1 MHWGLGII
9 GFVLLLVA
17 GCSEARLGIHAAK
30 LVINNE
36 EEQASGYYK
45 VGNPYKING
54 KWYYPRVQPDYQ
66 EVGMSSWYGPTFHGK
81 RTANGETFDRY
92 AMTAAHRTLPMP
104 SLVRVTNLEN
114 DRAVTLRVNDRGP
127 FVGDRIIDVS
137 EAAATAL
144 GFRTG
149 GLARVRVEVITLE
162 EGQKMP
168 AVAKPAPAPQPNT
181 FVAAPVHTTVEEK
194 ASVVA
199 APVEGV
205 SAALLDAPQADNP
218 ANRGPRIQVGSFQ
231 DETNARE
238 LAALIMPH
246 GPVTV
251 TPVTV
256 HERPYWRVRLGP
268 YETRRHALQALD
280 GLRRDGYAQAQ
291 IIASNENR

>member
-1 MHWGLGII
+1 MRWGAGAIAV
-9 GFVLLLVA
+9 VLIFLA

-30 LVINNE
+30 KLAHSGE
-36 EEQASGYYK
+36 ERSGGYYK

-54 KWYYPRVQPDYQ
+54 KWYYPRVQPDYR
-66 EVGMSSWYGPTFHGK
+66 EEGLSSWYGPTFHGK

-104 SLVRVTNLEN
+104 TLVRVTNLEN

-162 EGQKMP
+162 EGEQMP
-168 AVAKPAPAPQPNT
+168 VVAKPAPPPSPGT
-181 FVAAPVHTTVEEK
+181 FVARPVRTTAEEK
-194 ASVVA
+194 ASVTA
-199 APVEGV
+199 APTKEVLAEM
-205 SAALLDAPQADNP
+205 LDAPEGGDP
-218 ANRGPRIQVGSFQ
+218 AQRGPRIQVGSFQ
-231 DETNARE
+231 DETNARQ

-256 HERPYWRVRLGP
+256 HDRPYWRVRLGP
-268 YETRRHALQALD
+268 YETRRHALQALE

-291 IIASNENR
+291 IIASN